1 KVQINRR
8 YPSRCGILIALR
20 RTDSEQP
27 PVRKLCAYRRGALLL
42 MLPRC
47 TPTERRSGHLTS
59 KEKSMSNSPSKR
71 AAPMTYTRFS
81 LDKSTPTLWRVTFD
95 NPPINLIDAVMMKEL
110 LNLLTEIERDKQV
123 GVVLFDSADPDFF
136 LAHYDIAGDP
146 GELEGV
152 ETTAGRHPFTELHIR
167 LSK

>member
-1 KVQINRR
+1 MFVRSTPGGPRQKVKINRR
-8 YPSRCGILIALR
+8 SPSRCGIRIALR

-81 LDKSTPTLWRVTFD
+81 LDKSTPTLWRGTFD
-95 NPPINLIDAVMMKEL
+95 QPPLKLIDPGVMKEVLEPPTQNRPDKPDGVRRL
-110 LNLLTEIERDKQV
+110 LPSHP
-123 GVVLFDSADPDFF
+123 GLFP
-136 LAHYDIAGDP
+136 P
-146 GELEGV
+146 
-152 ETTAGRHPFTELHIR
+152 
-167 LSK
+167 